1 MTSFPIGTVS
11 VPAIP
16 KTRAQP
22 QTLPLITTSTAL
34 LVLLNP
40 MEYEATTMYLLR
52 MLVRDTT
59 SGLVGN
65 LTVQVNN
72 FLYFMNVQRTSQKC
86 SIMKS
91 TYKIGQF
98 DCTGKKMFLRT
109 LWISLGR
116 NNLCLLILSASF
128 IYDLY
133 MQNTFQKTL
142 IYFFTNVRMSR
153 AHIA

>member
-1 MTSFPIGTVS
+1 MTSFPIGAMS

-72 FLYFMNVQRTSQKC
+72 VFVRHECLK
-86 SIMKS
+86 
-91 TYKIGQF
+91 
-98 DCTGKKMFLRT
+98 D
-109 LWISLGR
+109 ISEMSDYE
-116 NNLCLLILSASF
+116 ID
-128 IYDLY
+128 I
-133 MQNTFQKTL
+133 QNWA
-142 IYFFTNVRMSR
+142 V
-153 AHIA
+153 